1 MIENIESER
10 LEAMLSA
17 LPVDFTFIDE
27 DDRIRFFNKND
38 DRIFSRPREIIGK
51 KVHGCH
57 PERVLHMLQRVLD
70 EMKAGSRD
78 SAEFWMDRDEMKVY
92 IKFIAVRGKDGKYL
106 GCLETSQDI
115 TDIMKIRGEKRT
127 LTR

>member
-1 MIENIESER
+1 MIDNIESGK

-27 DDRIRFFNKND
+27 DDRIRFFNKNGN
-38 DRIFSRPREIIGK
+38 RIFSRSREIIGK
-51 KVHGCH
+51 KVHDCH

-78 SAEFWMDRDEMKVY
+78 SAEFWMDREEMKVY
-92 IKFIAVRGKDGKYL
+92 IKFIAVRGGKGEYL

-115 TDIMKIRGEKRT
+115 TDILKIRGERKT
-127 LTR
+127 LT

>member
-1 MIENIESER
+1 MIENIESKR

-17 LPVDFTFIDE
+17 LPVDFTFIDD
-27 DDRIRFFNKND
+27 DDRIRFFNKNG
-38 DRIFSRPREIIGK
+38 DRIFSRSREIIGK
-51 KVHGCH
+51 KVHDCH
-57 PERVLHMLQRVLD
+57 PERVLHMLQRVID

-92 IKFIAVRGKDGKYL
+92 IKFIAVRGEEGEYL

-115 TDIMKIRGEKRT
+115 TDIMMIRGEKRT
-127 LTR
+127 LT